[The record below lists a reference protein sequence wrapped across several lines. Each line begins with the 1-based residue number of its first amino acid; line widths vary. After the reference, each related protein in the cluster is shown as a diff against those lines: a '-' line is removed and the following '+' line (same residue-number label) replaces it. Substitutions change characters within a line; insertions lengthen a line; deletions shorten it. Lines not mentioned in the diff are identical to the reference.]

1 MGSPKMVEV
10 LLEKGADPSIVDQ
23 FGKSPMCYAAGR
35 GFTDVVRVLLD
46 GGIDVNAPYGN
57 GLTAFMWAAGYS
69 ADAGYIDAIEVIE
82 LLLSRGARIDD
93 RDDRGRTALMM
104 AAELGHDEVVDALLG
119 HGADVSLVDNE
130 GNSASELASTDALR
144 TRLTSSN

>member
-1 MGSPKMVEV
+1 
-10 LLEKGADPSIVDQ
+10 
-23 FGKSPMCYAAGR
+23 
-35 GFTDVVRVLLD
+35 
-46 GGIDVNAPYGN
+46 
-57 GLTAFMWAAGYS
+57 MWAAGYS

-130 GNSASELASTDALR
+130 GNSASELASTDAIR